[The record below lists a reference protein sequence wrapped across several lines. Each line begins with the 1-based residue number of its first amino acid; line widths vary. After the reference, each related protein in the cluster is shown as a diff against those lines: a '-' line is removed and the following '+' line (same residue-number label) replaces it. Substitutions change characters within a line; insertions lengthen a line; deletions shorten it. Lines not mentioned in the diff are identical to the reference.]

1 MRILV
6 TGAATGIGRATAVE
20 LTKRGHEVVAG
31 ARRVERLDDLDVAAR
46 VTLDVTDEKSVATAV
61 GEAGDLDGVVNNA
74 GVSEPG
80 PIEDYPIDVLRR
92 VLDTNV
98 VGPVMVSQAVIA
110 PMRERGG
117 GVIVNV
123 GSVQGRIGIPF
134 GGAYCASKH
143 ALEGFSEVLRYEV
156 GHFGIRVVLIEPGY
170 IASGPAYDPGRERV
184 SHGDHLAVYDELRRQ
199 WDGADDQVAGA
210 VRPGPEVVAAAIADA
225 FDDPATPFR
234 VRVGADADMV
244 LSVRSTMDDE
254 TFEATMRQVLN
265 LTW

>member
-6 TGAATGIGRATAVE
+6 TGAATGIGRATAIE
-20 LTKRGHEVVAG
+20 LTKRGHEVVAT
-31 ARRVERLDDLDVAAR
+31 ARRLEALDELDVADR
-46 VTLDVTDEKSVATAV
+46 LVLDVTDEGSVAAAIAA
-61 GEAGDLDGVVNNA
+61 AGDLDGIVNNA
-74 GVSEPG
+74 GLSEPG
-80 PIEDYPIDVLRR
+80 PIEDYPPDVIRR
-92 VLDTNV
+92 VLETNV
-98 VGPVMVSQAVIA
+98 LGPMLVSQAVIA

-134 GGAYCASKH
+134 GGTYCASKH

-156 GHFGIRVVLIEPGY
+156 GHFGIRVVLVEPGY
-170 IASGPAYDPGRERV
+170 IASGAAYDPARERV
-184 SHGDHLAVYDELRRQ
+184 SHGEHLAVYDELRRQ

-225 FDDPATPFR
+225 FEDPATPFR
-234 VRVGADADMV
+234 VRIGADAEMV
-244 LSVRSTMDDE
+244 LAARSSMDDE
-254 TFEATMRQVLN
+254 TFEATMRAVLD